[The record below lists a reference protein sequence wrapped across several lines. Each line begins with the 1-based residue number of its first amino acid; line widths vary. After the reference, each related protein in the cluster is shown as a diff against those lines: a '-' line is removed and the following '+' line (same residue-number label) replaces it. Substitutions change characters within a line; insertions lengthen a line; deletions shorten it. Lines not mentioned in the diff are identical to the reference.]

1 MEKIKKHWKNIL
13 LIVLLLFSL
22 SKCTQSCNR
31 AGTIDKIQAENTV
44 SLAKKDSTIKAL
56 SDSCTVLNTTIK
68 VYEERVSGMQQSLDI
83 QNEAAKRISEAKK
96 NISVNVKQTK

>member
-1 MEKIKKHWKNIL
+1 MEYIKKHWKNIL

-31 AGTIDKIQAENTV
+31 AGTIDKMGSENAELV
-44 SLAKKDSTIKAL
+44 VKKDSIIKAL

-68 VYEERVSGMQQSLDI
+68 VYEERVNGMQQSLDI
-83 QNEAAKRISEAKK
+83 QNEAAKRISEARK
-96 NISVNVKQTK
+96 NISVNVKQSR

>member
-1 MEKIKKHWKNIL
+1 MEYIKKHWKNIL

-31 AGTIDKIQAENTV
+31 AVTIDKMESENTELV
-44 SLAKKDSTIKAL
+44 AKKDSIIKAL

-83 QNEAAKRISEAKK
+83 QNEAAKRISEARK
-96 NISVNVKQTK
+96 NISVNVKQSK

>member
-1 MEKIKKHWKNIL
+1 MEQIKKHWKNIL
-13 LIVLLLFSL
+13 LVILLLFSL

-31 AGTIDKIQAENTV
+31 AGEIDKITTETTQVINQ
-44 SLAKKDSTIKAL
+44 KDSTIKVL

-68 VYEERVSGMQQSLDI
+68 VYQERVSGMQQSLDI

>member
-1 MEKIKKHWKNIL
+1 MEYIKKHWKNIL

-31 AGTIDKIQAENTV
+31 AGTIDKMESENAELV
-44 SLAKKDSTIKAL
+44 VKKDSIIKAL

-68 VYEERVSGMQQSLDI
+68 VYEERVNGMQQSLDI
-83 QNEAAKRISEAKK
+83 QNEATKRISEARK
-96 NISVNVKQTK
+96 NISVNVKQSK

>member
-1 MEKIKKHWKNIL
+1 MEYIKKHWKNIL

-31 AGTIDKIQAENTV
+31 AGTIDKMESENAELV
-44 SLAKKDSTIKAL
+44 VKKDSIIKAL

-68 VYEERVSGMQQSLDI
+68 VYEERVNGMQQSIDI
-83 QNEAAKRISEAKK
+83 QNEATKRISEARK
-96 NISVNVKQTK
+96 NISVNVKQSK

>member
-1 MEKIKKHWKNIL
+1 MEYIKKHWKNIL

-31 AGTIDKIQAENTV
+31 AETIDKMGSENAELV
-44 SLAKKDSTIKAL
+44 VKKDSMIKAL

-68 VYEERVSGMQQSLDI
+68 VYEERVNGMQQSLDI
-83 QNEAAKRISEAKK
+83 QNEAAKRISEARK
-96 NISVNVKQTK
+96 NISVNVKQSK

>member
-1 MEKIKKHWKNIL
+1 MEQIKKHWKNIL

-31 AGTIDKIQAENTV
+31 AGTIDKMEAENTELV
-44 SLAKKDSTIKAL
+44 AKKDSTIKAL

-96 NISVNVKQTK
+96 NISVNVKQSK

>member
-1 MEKIKKHWKNIL
+1 MEYIKKHWKNIL

-31 AGTIDKIQAENTV
+31 AGTIDKMESENAELLV
-44 SLAKKDSTIKAL
+44 KKDSIIKAL

-68 VYEERVSGMQQSLDI
+68 VYEERVNGMQQSLDI
-83 QNEAAKRISEAKK
+83 QNEATKRISEARK
-96 NISVNVKQTK
+96 NISVNVKQSK

>member
-1 MEKIKKHWKNIL
+1 MEQIKKHWKNIL
-13 LIVLLLFSL
+13 LVILLLFSL

-31 AGTIDKIQAENTV
+31 AGEIDKITAETTQVINQ
-44 SLAKKDSTIKAL
+44 KDSTIKVL

-68 VYEERVSGMQQSLDI
+68 VYQERVSGMQQSLDI